1 MLELPRACFLV
12 EDEVVE
18 FATEV
23 IEACDEAGRLEASLV
38 HSNGRPRALGA
49 RVRSS
54 SPCWSWRWTAGRSIS
69 QK

>member
-1 MLELPRACFLV
+1 MGLELPRACFLV

-38 HSNGRPRALGA
+38 HSNGRPRALG
-49 RVRSS
+49 VR
-54 SPCWSWRWTAGRSIS
+54 AVLVAL
-69 QK
+69 